1 MSIINEE
8 AGVTVFNGTGQKIEV
23 LFQEEVQLDIDVP
36 LFYIKSGEEEI
47 QAYVNNHAKPELNE
61 YTGQKKQDISEQTVK
76 VWRRFP
82 KKLPK
87 I

>member
-36 LFYIKSGEEEI
+36 LFYIK
-47 QAYVNNHAKPELNE
+47 
-61 YTGQKKQDISEQTVK
+61 
-76 VWRRFP
+76 
-82 KKLPK
+82 
-87 I
+87 